1 MSALIV
7 SHHSHARRAVRKD
20 GSRDG
25 GSELPEAPE
34 QARTVFGEYFPE
46 AVRYAELL
54 ADAGVKRGLIGPRE
68 VPRLWERHLLNC
80 AVLSE
85 VVPRSPS
92 ATSARIA
99 GLPGIP
105 LALVRPD
112 LKITL
117 LEPLLRRT
125 NFLQE
130 VVELLGLD
138 HVTVVRGRAEEML
151 GKITPVHV
159 VTARAVAP
167 LDRLAGW
174 GVPLLRPY
182 GEMLALKGD
191 TAQEEIDGAVPRS
204 PGSVW
209 WRPRCFR
216 WARASSIRCR
226 LSSVWRS
233 ARAPV
238 VCGSRP
244 SGPRPPVR
252 ARPDDAAERRIRTIS
267 ECRTVPAEPQGHG
280 VSRET
285 SLTAAGDH
293 QPRPR
298 GCHAPGPW
306 TPCEATRAGYG
317 VVHRGGFTHRTT
329 GLAGSRPRKHGRLC
343 SSRA

>member
-1 MSALIV
+1 MRYGRTVPVTEAAELPEV
-7 SHHSHARRAVRKD
+7 PEQA
-20 GSRDG
+20 
-25 GSELPEAPE
+25 LPEAPE

-85 VVPRSPS
+85 VVPEGVTVCDVGSG
-92 ATSARIA
+92 A

-191 TAQEEIDGAVPRS
+191 TAQEEIDGARAALSRLGVVEASVLQVGEGIVDPMTTVVRVEVGES
-204 PGSVW
+204 PGGV
-209 WRPRCFR
+209 RFAAKRAKA
-216 WARASSIRCR
+216 ARTSKT
-226 LSSVWRS
+226 
-233 ARAPV
+233 
-238 VCGSRP
+238 
-244 SGPRPPVR
+244 
-252 ARPDDAAERRIRTIS
+252 RRR
-267 ECRTVPAEPQGHG
+267 R
-280 VSRET
+280 
-285 SLTAAGDH
+285 
-293 QPRPR
+293 
-298 GCHAPGPW
+298 
-306 TPCEATRAGYG
+306 
-317 VVHRGGFTHRTT
+317 
-329 GLAGSRPRKHGRLC
+329 
-343 SSRA
+343 

>member
-1 MSALIV
+1 MTEAEQLPQ
-7 SHHSHARRAVRKD
+7 AP
-20 GSRDG
+20 
-25 GSELPEAPE
+25 PEA
-34 QARTVFGEYFPE
+34 RKIFGEFFPE

-54 ADAGVKRGLIGPRE
+54 ADAGVRRGLIGPRE

-85 VVPRSPS
+85 VVPEGVTVCDVGSG
-92 ATSARIA
+92 A

-138 HVTVVRGRAEEML
+138 HVTVMRGRAEEVM
-151 GKITPVHV
+151 GKLPPVHV

-191 TAQEEIDGAVPRS
+191 TAAEEIQGARAALSKLGVVNTSVLQVGEGLVDPLSTVVRVEVGES
-204 PGSVW
+204 PGGV
-209 WRPRCFR
+209 RFAAKRAKA
-216 WARASSIRCR
+216 ART
-226 LSSVWRS
+226 
-233 ARAPV
+233 
-238 VCGSRP
+238 SR
-244 SGPRPPVR
+244 
-252 ARPDDAAERRIRTIS
+252 RRR
-267 ECRTVPAEPQGHG
+267 
-280 VSRET
+280 
-285 SLTAAGDH
+285 
-293 QPRPR
+293 
-298 GCHAPGPW
+298 
-306 TPCEATRAGYG
+306 
-317 VVHRGGFTHRTT
+317 
-329 GLAGSRPRKHGRLC
+329 
-343 SSRA
+343 

>member
-1 MSALIV
+1 MRYGRTVPV
-7 SHHSHARRAVRKD
+7 SEAE
-20 GSRDG
+20 
-25 GSELPEAPE
+25 ELPPAPQEAH
-34 QARTVFGEYFPE
+34 TVFGEFFPE

-54 ADAGVKRGLIGPRE
+54 AEAGVKRGLIGPRE

-85 VVPRSPS
+85 VVPEGVTVCDVGSG
-92 ATSARIA
+92 A

-138 HVTVVRGRAEEML
+138 HVTVVRARAEEVL
-151 GKITPVHV
+151 GKLPPVHV

-191 TAQEEIDGAVPRS
+191 TAEEEVQNSRAALSKLGVVRTSVLQVGGGVVDPMSTVVRVEVGES
-204 PGSVW
+204 PGGV
-209 WRPRCFR
+209 RFAAKRAKA
-216 WARASSIRCR
+216 ART
-226 LSSVWRS
+226 
-233 ARAPV
+233 
-238 VCGSRP
+238 SR
-244 SGPRPPVR
+244 
-252 ARPDDAAERRIRTIS
+252 RRR
-267 ECRTVPAEPQGHG
+267 
-280 VSRET
+280 
-285 SLTAAGDH
+285 
-293 QPRPR
+293 
-298 GCHAPGPW
+298 
-306 TPCEATRAGYG
+306 
-317 VVHRGGFTHRTT
+317 
-329 GLAGSRPRKHGRLC
+329 
-343 SSRA
+343 